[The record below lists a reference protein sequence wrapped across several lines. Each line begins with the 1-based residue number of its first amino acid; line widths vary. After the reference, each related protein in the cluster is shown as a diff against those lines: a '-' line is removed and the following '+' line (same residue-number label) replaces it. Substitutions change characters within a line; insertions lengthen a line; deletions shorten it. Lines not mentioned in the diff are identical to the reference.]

1 MTGTALSPIAI
12 PRTAPELFGAKPE
25 IGMPAF
31 GVAVEDF
38 DVWREG
44 YAGATVVV
52 LQAGTTTKARIFSDP
67 ELASEIEN
75 PQVLL
80 TFEDELGRRYGK
92 WGTPVYSASPY
103 WLQINDTGQ
112 TSVRRPPIV
121 SLAGADTT
129 YALAQSKRGLIQRTL
144 RDWLDDR
151 VDALAFG
158 SMGDSPAENTATMAA
173 AIGAAAAAGGGEV
186 LLPPGSFEI
195 LPTTLPARVVLVGH
209 GRGATVLRCMQA
221 EPAVTIGGA
230 AAGFRRLTLDGINL
244 IPASVG
250 VAGSAIRQVIF
261 DDVEV
266 KRFDIG
272 LRFRGGQHN
281 RWRDLYL
288 TNCNRGADLL
298 GHLNVGQTDA
308 GSAWSDNQ
316 WLGGEVSFHTSHGV
330 NVEFFD
336 AQASDFVLQAVAF
349 HDNSGIGLRLEGGQ
363 AIALR
368 ECSWYDNIINIDV
381 RDDTDASK
389 RPLNITWDLFAEGC
403 WMRGGIARFTNT
415 CRQVQFFRCDF
426 ADVTLDL
433 VAPEEAIL
441 LRDCTE
447 DAAVQISGS
456 AGKVMRFAQN
466 REGAAVGVSTDAT
479 AITAWE
485 RELEPGEVVLAE
497 ARVIGRQRNG
507 VHHAIYHIEVG
518 AQRPAADLAY
528 DTQTVNFTVGAIMV
542 GAISGARARIV
553 ADSDSGASGTLKLRD
568 IDGTFVNGEIITD
581 GSGGSATVSGALVLA
596 NAALAGSNTAI
607 RAAVETDATWDCAFD
622 ASGGKLR
629 LRVTGA
635 ASQTIEWT
643 ALVKIAVP

>member
-1 MTGTALSPIAI
+1 MATALSPIGI
-12 PRTAPELFGAKPE
+12 PRTAPAAFAPKPE
-25 IGMPAF
+25 IGLPPV

-38 DVWREG
+38 DVWRQG

-52 LQAGTTTKARIFSDP
+52 LKAGTTTKARIFSDP
-67 ELASEIEN
+67 ELTIEIEN

-80 TFEDELGRRYGK
+80 TLEDEVGRRYGK
-92 WGTPVYSASPY
+92 WSTAVYSASPY

-112 TSVRRPPIV
+112 TSVRRPPLV
-121 SLAGADTT
+121 SLAGADGT
-129 YALAQSKRGLIQRTL
+129 YTLAQSKRGLIQRTL

-158 SMGDSPAENTATMAA
+158 AMGDSPAENTATLTA
-173 AIGAAAAAGGGEV
+173 AIGASAAAGGGEV

-209 GRGATVLRCMQA
+209 GRGATTLRCMQA

-244 IPASVG
+244 VPASVG
-250 VAGSAIRQVIF
+250 VAGSAIQQVIF

-288 TNCNRGADLL
+288 ANCNRGADLL

-336 AQASDFVLQAVAF
+336 AQASDFVLQAVVF
-349 HDNSGIGLRLEGGQ
+349 HNNSGIGLRIEGGQ

-368 ECSWYDNIINIDV
+368 ECSWYDNITNIDV
-381 RDDTDASK
+381 RDDTDASQ

-403 WMRGGIARFTNT
+403 WMLGGIARFTNT

-426 ADVTLDL
+426 ADLVLNL

-447 DAAVQISGS
+447 DAAVQITGS
-456 AGKVMRFAQN
+456 AGKVVRFAQN
-466 REGAAVGVSTDAT
+466 REGTCTGVSTDGT

-485 RELEPGEVVLAE
+485 RDLEPGEVILAE

-507 VHHAIYHIEVG
+507 VNYAIYHIEAG
-518 AQRPAADLAY
+518 ATRPASNLDY
-528 DTQTVNFTVGAIMV
+528 DNQTVNFNIGEIIVGGV
-542 GAISGARARIV
+542 SGARARIV
-553 ADSDSGASGTLKLRD
+553 ADTDAGTSGTLALRD
-568 IDGTFVNGEIITD
+568 IDGEFINGEVITD
-581 GSGGSATVSGALVLA
+581 GLGGSATADGVLA
-596 NAALAGSNTAI
+596 FADAELAGSHTEI
-607 RAAVETDATWDCAFD
+607 RAAVETNADWDCAFD
-622 ASGGKLR
+622 VNGGKFR
-629 LRVTGA
+629 LRVTGDA
-635 ASQTIEWT
+635 NETVEWT
-643 ALVKIAVP
+643 ASVKIVVP